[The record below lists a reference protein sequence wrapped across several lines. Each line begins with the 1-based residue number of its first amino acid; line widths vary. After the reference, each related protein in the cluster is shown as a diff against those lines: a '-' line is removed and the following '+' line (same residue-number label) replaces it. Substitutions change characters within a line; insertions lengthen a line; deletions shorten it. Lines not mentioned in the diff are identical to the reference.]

1 MRMSQ
6 NKIAKFSHIKIVNYW
21 NKPIK
26 INQRAVKITDYKNKV
41 ENNKVKLKLKW
52 DWQVGRDFDEIPL
65 LT

>member
-1 MRMSQ
+1 MLMSQ

-41 ENNKVKLKLKW
+41 ENNKVN
-52 DWQVGRDFDEIPL
+52 
-65 LT
+65 